1 MKKLKK
7 LKTAKTYSKDETS
20 IAFKRLN
27 KACFHLAND
36 VLNSSSLIS
45 DRKKDFW
52 DIKKR
57 VQEQTGFIYS
67 KKTESK
73 KQSLKVHVNFK
84 DFVALCEH
92 LSNLD
97 VCPSELNGK
106 ETSKKS
112 SKTTTTRRKRV

>member
-20 IAFKRLN
+20 IAFKRMN

-36 VLNSSSLIS
+36 VLNSSSFIS
-45 DRKKDFW
+45 ERKQDFW
-52 DIKKR
+52 EIKKR
-57 VQEQTGFIYS
+57 LQEQTGFTYS

-73 KQSLKVHVNFK
+73 KQTLKVHVNFK

-106 ETSKKS
+106 ETAKKS